1 MSSSTIELRYLDPAQ
16 IKVWMPEGGSQ
27 PHVELEDRCLP
38 SARLRRAFPL
48 SSPKTH
54 ISVQDSKGKE
64 VGILSSLDAVEP
76 ESRKVIEEELDR
88 RYFSPRITKID
99 SLKQDAGMWLFHVQ
113 TQRGPA
119 EFYVRN
125 WRDSAYEIG
134 NGRWQIHSVEGLR
147 YEILRLEELD
157 ERSQQ
162 FLDQVF

>member
-1 MSSSTIELRYLDPAQ
+1 MSTIELRYLEPSTLR
-16 IKVWMPEGGSQ
+16 VWMPEGASQ
-27 PHVELEDRCLP
+27 PHVELLDDRCLP
-38 SARLRRAFPL
+38 SARIRRAFPL

-54 ISVQDSKGKE
+54 ISIQDSKGKE
-64 VGILSSLDAVEP
+64 VGILATLEGMDP
-76 ESRKVIEEELDR
+76 ESRRVIDEELDR
-88 RYFSPRITKID
+88 RYFSPQITKID
-99 SLKQDAGMWLFHVQ
+99 SLRQDAGMWLFKVQ

-134 NGRWQIHSVEGLR
+134 GGRWQIHSVEGLR
-147 YEILRLEELD
+147 YEILKLDDLD